1 MKIAKELNRVAYKG
15 HSIRRVEDVIGNVF
29 CLIDNDKDEVSDSPK
44 DCPIEDFSYCSIQDC
59 KRAINNEM
67 MQWVTEVYQVRKDEY
82 DRRFQA

>member
-15 HSIRRVEDVIGNVF
+15 HSIRRVEDVVGNVF

-44 DCPIEDFSYCSIQDC
+44 YCPIEDFSYCSIQDC
-59 KRAINNEM
+59 KRAINGEM